1 MIEQSPSGAEYNPWS
16 NGEMPA
22 RVKKGPARAAIPI
35 IKGARRNGMDKQQ
48 PDAVKPAPFDT
59 ARLDA
64 LLEDAGIDVLIATSK
79 HNVQYLLGGYRFFF
93 FERTDANGV
102 SRYLPVVVYQK
113 GRPDNTAYIGSEL
126 ENYEKQ
132 LGKFWPRIIETT
144 PSTSTS
150 AIQRAVEHIRRLPG
164 PVGKV
169 GVEASFLP
177 WDAAKLLQDGFDH
190 RRIVDAWFP
199 LERLRACKTKA
210 ELSQLRE
217 ASERVV
223 ASMLAVFDGCAPG
236 QTKNELVDRLRRE
249 ETGRGLTF
257 EYCLITAGTN
267 LNRAPSDQRLE
278 AGDIISLDSGGNYQ
292 GYLGDLCRMGIL
304 GEPDAELE
312 DLLGAVKE
320 IQQRAR
326 RPICRG
332 AAGAEIFA
340 AARELVDASP
350 HRSYL
355 DFTAHGMGLI
365 SHEAPRLIGNE
376 SYEGYDAT
384 RPLDAGMV
392 ISIETTMRR
401 PRRGFIK
408 LEDTVAVTEG
418 GCEGFGD
425 QGQGW
430 NRARWRS
437 SP

>member
-1 MIEQSPSGAEYNPWS
+1 MNKLRHDVLKS
-16 NGEMPA
+16 
-22 RVKKGPARAAIPI
+22 
-35 IKGARRNGMDKQQ
+35 
-48 PDAVKPAPFDT
+48 APFDT

-64 LLEDAGIDVLIATSK
+64 LLEDEGIDILIATSK

-93 FERTDANGV
+93 FEHMDATGV

-126 ENYEKQ
+126 EDYERQ
-132 LGKFWPRIIETT
+132 LGKFWPRVIETA
-144 PSTSTS
+144 PSTSAG
-150 AIQRAVEHIRRLPG
+150 AIRRAVEHIRKLPG

-177 WDAAKLLQDGFDH
+177 WDAAKVLQDGLGH
-190 RRIVDAWFP
+190 AQIVDACFP

-210 ELSQLRE
+210 ELTLLRE

-236 QTKNELVDRLRRE
+236 QTKNERVDRLRRE
-249 ETGRGLTF
+249 EIGRGLTF

-267 LNRAPSDQRLE
+267 LNRAPSDQRLA
-278 AGDIISLDSGGNYQ
+278 AGDILSLDSGGNYR

-312 DLLGAVKE
+312 DLLGAVEE

-326 RPICRG
+326 RPIRRG

-340 AARELVDASP
+340 AAQELVDASP
-350 HRSYL
+350 HRGCL

-365 SHEAPRLIGNE
+365 SHEAPRLISNE

-384 RPLDAGMV
+384 RPLEAGMV
-392 ISIETTMRR
+392 ISIETTLRH
-401 PRRGFIK
+401 PKRGFIK
-408 LEDTVAVTEG
+408 LEDTVAVAEG
-418 GCEGFGD
+418 GCEGLGD
-425 QGQGW
+425 QGRGW
-430 NRARWRS
+430 NRAR
-437 SP
+437 